1 MRVFLASFLRPHVS
15 GRDYFLMLIASAAT
29 VAAVRAW
36 DALIVPK
43 LWERRLRRCTGAG
56 LAPGDM
62 RDLYPPFPCE

>member
-29 VAAVRAW
+29 VAAVSAW

-43 LWERRLRRCTGAG
+43 LWERRLRR
-56 LAPGDM
+56 
-62 RDLYPPFPCE
+62 